1 MKKLLKVLSFL
12 SLFFVLILESFAID
26 APTDLKLDYSNWS
39 TINLSWNVAPE
50 AYMNY
55 IVYSEQS
62 WLEIGYNMSTSYSE
76 ETTAEISDLEVGKT
90 YYFAAIS
97 VDENAEESWYSNELL
112 VNIPDPNDLSGSQI
126 DFALDYIKL
135 LEYNKIELEFNS
147 ELDDSVDALR
157 EFKIVNTKD
166 DLDSFEVISADI
178 NPNDSTKIQVTLDRN
193 TEIWNEYEVVIIAIT
208 SALWKNIESWI
219 DNTETF
225 FVTEIVAEEE
235 VLVIEEVV
243 IEEEVEE
250 EFIVL
255 DDLINDEVQPEDNL
269 ELNTAEDSHM
279 WNAWANVEA
288 WTIENTTLWLAD
300 SNTKLPKTWA
310 EHILMLILATILWA
324 LIFVFKYK
332 KD

>member
-1 MKKLLKVLSFL
+1 MKKLLKLLSFL

-225 FVTEIVAEEE
+225 YVTEIVEEE
-235 VLVIEEVV
+235 LIEVDLEIELVP
-243 IEEEVEE
+243 EE

-255 DDLINDEVQPEDNL
+255 DELIDDEVESDNNL
-269 ELNTAEDSHM
+269 ELNTAEESHM

>member
-1 MKKLLKVLSFL
+1 MKKLLKLLSFL

-55 IVYSEQS
+55 VVYSEQS

-225 FVTEIVAEEE
+225 YVTEIVEEE
-235 VLVIEEVV
+235 LIEVDLEIELVP
-243 IEEEVEE
+243 EE

-255 DDLINDEVQPEDNL
+255 DELIDDEVESDNNL
-269 ELNTAEDSHM
+269 ELNTAEESHM

>member
-1 MKKLLKVLSFL
+1 MKKLLKVLSIL

-225 FVTEIVAEEE
+225 YVTEIVEEE
-235 VLVIEEVV
+235 LIEVDLEIELVP
-243 IEEEVEE
+243 EE

-255 DDLINDEVQPEDNL
+255 DELIDDEVESDNNL
-269 ELNTAEDSHM
+269 ELNTAEESHM

>member
-1 MKKLLKVLSFL
+1 MKKLLKLLSFL

-126 DFALDYIKL
+126 DFALAYIKL

-225 FVTEIVAEEE
+225 YVTEIVEEE
-235 VLVIEEVV
+235 LIEVDLEIELVP
-243 IEEEVEE
+243 EE

-255 DDLINDEVQPEDNL
+255 DELIDDEVESDNNL
-269 ELNTAEDSHM
+269 ELNTAEESHM